1 MNKDVIYIDVED
13 DITNIVSKIKDSKA
27 RIVALVPPKRVGI
40 LQSAVNM
47 RLLNRA
53 AENAEKRIVL
63 ITSDQALSGLAAAAR
78 IPVAKTLQSRP
89 EIAEIPA
96 IDVDDGDD
104 VIDGSEIPVGELAD
118 KATPKARNKADD
130 AIDAAIAEDEKP
142 TKPTKPT
149 KPAKP
154 AGKGKPKVPDFN
166 VFRKKLVLI
175 GGGIA
180 LFIVFMV
187 WAIWFAPHATVVIT
201 AKTTTSTVDKS
212 VTLKQDGK
220 VDAANN
226 IIKSLRQEQ
235 KKDISVDFTP
245 TGKKKVGEKASG
257 TMHLVRTSV
266 SSLTLTIPAGT
277 SFSSGD
283 YTFVSTEPASLSGTS
298 IGPGGVI
305 QSVATV
311 KVQATQVGSEYNL
324 SSRSYSS
331 NVSGFSAAGTAM
343 SGGSSREV
351 TVVSADD
358 IAKAKVKLDAQKD
371 ASLQSAVKALFPS
384 SSIVINESY
393 QEARSNPTPSV
404 AVDHE
409 ASGTVQLKTTVT
421 ASMQGIDRSDMK
433 QFLEDTLKKEI
444 GSKKNQKIY
453 NDGSNEVKFAQ
464 YSERN
469 NAVQVRLTANAKIGP
484 EIDEH
489 KVKEQVK
496 GRNYGDVQSSL
507 ESIEGVQDVDTKF
520 SPFWVRTVPNND
532 KHISIEFKLDN
543 GR

>member
-142 TKPTKPT
+142 SKPV
-149 KPAKP
+149 KPAKS

-180 LFIVFMV
+180 LFIVFIV

-266 SSLTLTIPAGT
+266 SSLTLIIPAGT

-358 IAKAKVKLDAQKD
+358 VAKAKVKLDAQKD

-532 KHISIEFKLDN
+532 KHISIEFKLDD

>member
-53 AENAEKRIVL
+53 AEHAEKRIVL

-118 KATPKARNKADD
+118 KAAPKARNKADD
-130 AIDAAIAEDEKP
+130 AIDAAIAEDEEP
-142 TKPTKPT
+142 TKPA

-358 IAKAKVKLDAQKD
+358 VAKAKVKLDAQKD

-404 AVDHE
+404 AIDHE
-409 ASGTVQLKTTVT
+409 ASGAVQLKTTVT
-421 ASMQGIDRSDMK
+421 VSMQGIDRSDMK

-444 GSKKNQKIY
+444 GGKKNQKIY

>member
-63 ITSDQALSGLAAAAR
+63 ITGDQALSGLAAAAR

-142 TKPTKPT
+142 S
-149 KPAKP
+149 KPAKPIKP

-175 GGGIA
+175 GGGIV
-180 LFIVFMV
+180 LFILFMV

-358 IAKAKVKLDAQKD
+358 VAKAKVKLDAQKD

>member
-142 TKPTKPT
+142 TKPA

-166 VFRKKLVLI
+166 VFRRKLVLI

-358 IAKAKVKLDAQKD
+358 VAKAKAKLDAQKD

-444 GSKKNQKIY
+444 GNKKNQKIY

>member
-13 DITNIVSKIKDSKA
+13 DITNSVSKIKDSKA

-142 TKPTKPT
+142 SKPV
-149 KPAKP
+149 KPAKS

-175 GGGIA
+175 GGGIV
-180 LFIVFMV
+180 LFVLFMV

-226 IIKSLRQEQ
+226 VIKSLHQEQ

-358 IAKAKVKLDAQKD
+358 VAKAKVKLDAQKD
-371 ASLQSAVKALFPS
+371 TSLQSAVKALFPS

-404 AVDHE
+404 AIDHE

-520 SPFWVRTVPNND
+520 SPFWVRTVPNSD

>member
-63 ITSDQALSGLAAAAR
+63 ITGDQALSGLAAAAR

-142 TKPTKPT
+142 TKPA

-175 GGGIA
+175 GGGIV
-180 LFIVFMV
+180 LFVLFMV

-226 IIKSLRQEQ
+226 IVKSLRQEQ

-358 IAKAKVKLDAQKD
+358 VAKAKVKLDAQKD

>member
-118 KATPKARNKADD
+118 RATPKARNKAND

-142 TKPTKPT
+142 TKPA

-175 GGGIA
+175 GGGIV
-180 LFIVFMV
+180 LFVLFMV

-226 IIKSLRQEQ
+226 IVKSLRQEQ

-358 IAKAKVKLDAQKD
+358 VAKAKVKLDAQKD
-371 ASLQSAVKALFPS
+371 TSLQSAVKALFPS

-404 AVDHE
+404 AIDHE

>member
-118 KATPKARNKADD
+118 KATPKARNEADD

-142 TKPTKPT
+142 SKPV
-149 KPAKP
+149 KPAKS
-154 AGKGKPKVPDFN
+154 AGRGKPKVPNFN

-266 SSLTLTIPAGT
+266 SSLTLIIPAGT

-358 IAKAKVKLDAQKD
+358 VAKAKFKLDTQKD

>member
-142 TKPTKPT
+142 TKPA

-175 GGGIA
+175 GGGIV
-180 LFIVFMV
+180 LFVLFMV

-283 YTFVSTEPASLSGTS
+283 YTFVSTEPASLLGTS

-358 IAKAKVKLDAQKD
+358 VAKAKVKLDAQKD

>member
-142 TKPTKPT
+142 TKPA
-149 KPAKP
+149 KPAKS

-220 VDAANN
+220 VDTANN
-226 IIKSLRQEQ
+226 IIKSLHQEQ

-358 IAKAKVKLDAQKD
+358 VAKAKVKLDAQKD

>member
-142 TKPTKPT
+142 TKPA

-175 GGGIA
+175 GGGIV
-180 LFIVFMV
+180 LFVLFMV

-226 IIKSLRQEQ
+226 TIKSLRQEQ
-235 KKDISVDFTP
+235 KKELSVDFTP

-257 TMHLVRTSV
+257 SMKLVRTSV
-266 SSLTLTIPAGT
+266 SSLTITIPAGT

-283 YTFVSTEPASLSGTS
+283 YTFVSTEPATLSGTS

-305 QSVATV
+305 QSSATV
-311 KVQATQVGSEYNL
+311 QVQATQVGSEYNL

-331 NVSGFSAAGTAM
+331 NVSGFSAVGSSM
-343 SGGSSREV
+343 NGGSSREV
-351 TVVSADD
+351 TVVSAADV
-358 IAKAKVKLDAQKD
+358 AKAKAKLDAQKD
-371 ASLQSAVKALFPS
+371 LSLQSAVKALFPS

>member
-142 TKPTKPT
+142 A

-166 VFRKKLVLI
+166 VFRRKLVLI

-358 IAKAKVKLDAQKD
+358 VAKAKVKLDAQKD
-371 ASLQSAVKALFPS
+371 PSLQSAVKALFPS

>member
-53 AENAEKRIVL
+53 AENAEKRIGL

-118 KATPKARNKADD
+118 KVTPKARNKADD

-142 TKPTKPT
+142 TKPA

-175 GGGIA
+175 GGGIV
-180 LFIVFMV
+180 LFVLFMV

-226 IIKSLRQEQ
+226 TIKSLRQEQ
-235 KKDISVDFTP
+235 KKEISVDFTP

-358 IAKAKVKLDAQKD
+358 VAKAKVKLDAQKD

>member
-142 TKPTKPT
+142 TKPA

-175 GGGIA
+175 GGGIV
-180 LFIVFMV
+180 LFVLFMV

-226 IIKSLRQEQ
+226 TIKSLRQEQ
-235 KKDISVDFTP
+235 KKELSVDFTP

-257 TMHLVRTSV
+257 SMKLVRTSV
-266 SSLTLTIPAGT
+266 SSLTITIPAGT

-283 YTFVSTEPASLSGTS
+283 YTFVSTEPATLSGTS

-305 QSVATV
+305 QSSATV
-311 KVQATQVGSEYNL
+311 QVQATQVGSEYNL

-331 NVSGFSAAGTAM
+331 NVSGFSAVGSSM
-343 SGGSSREV
+343 NGGSSREV
-351 TVVSADD
+351 TVVSAADV
-358 IAKAKVKLDAQKD
+358 AKAKAKLDAQKD
-371 ASLQSAVKALFPS
+371 PSLQSAVKALFPS

>member
-130 AIDAAIAEDEKP
+130 AIDAAIAEDEE
-142 TKPTKPT
+142 PT
-149 KPAKP
+149 KPAKPIKP

-175 GGGIA
+175 GGGIV
-180 LFIVFMV
+180 LFILFMV

-226 IIKSLRQEQ
+226 TIKSLRQEQ
-235 KKDISVDFTP
+235 KKELSVDFTP

-257 TMHLVRTSV
+257 SMKLVRTSV
-266 SSLTLTIPAGT
+266 SSLTITIPAGT

-283 YTFVSTEPASLSGTS
+283 YTFVSTEPATLSGTS

-305 QSVATV
+305 QSSATV
-311 KVQATQVGSEYNL
+311 QVQATQVGSEYNL

-331 NVSGFSAAGTAM
+331 NVSGFSAVGSSM
-343 SGGSSREV
+343 NGGSSREV
-351 TVVSADD
+351 TVVSAADV
-358 IAKAKVKLDAQKD
+358 AKAKAKLDAQKD
-371 ASLQSAVKALFPS
+371 PSLQSAVKSLFPS

>member
-47 RLLNRA
+47 RLLNRV

-63 ITSDQALSGLAAAAR
+63 ITGDQALSGLAAAAR

-142 TKPTKPT
+142 TKPA

-175 GGGIA
+175 GGGIV
-180 LFIVFMV
+180 LFVLFMV

-226 IIKSLRQEQ
+226 TIKSLRQEQ
-235 KKDISVDFTP
+235 KKELSVDFTP

-257 TMHLVRTSV
+257 SMKLVRTSV
-266 SSLTLTIPAGT
+266 SSLTITIPAGT

-283 YTFVSTEPASLSGTS
+283 YTFVSTEPATLSGTS

-305 QSVATV
+305 QSSATV
-311 KVQATQVGSEYNL
+311 QVQATQVGSEYNL

-331 NVSGFSAAGTAM
+331 NVSGFSAVGSSM
-343 SGGSSREV
+343 NGGSSREV
-351 TVVSADD
+351 TVVSAADV
-358 IAKAKVKLDAQKD
+358 AKAKAKLDAQKD
-371 ASLQSAVKALFPS
+371 LSLQSAVKALFPS

-404 AVDHE
+404 AIDHE

>member
-104 VIDGSEIPVGELAD
+104 VIDGSDIPVGELAD

-142 TKPTKPT
+142 SKPV
-149 KPAKP
+149 KPAKS
-154 AGKGKPKVPDFN
+154 AGRGKPKVPNFN

-266 SSLTLTIPAGT
+266 SSLTLIIPAGT

-358 IAKAKVKLDAQKD
+358 VAKAKVKLDAQKD

-409 ASGTVQLKTTVT
+409 ASGTGQLKTTVT

>member
-118 KATPKARNKADD
+118 RATPKARNKADD

-142 TKPTKPT
+142 TKPA

-175 GGGIA
+175 GGGIV
-180 LFIVFMV
+180 LFVLFMV

-226 IIKSLRQEQ
+226 TIKSLRQEQ
-235 KKDISVDFTP
+235 KKELSVDFTP

-266 SSLTLTIPAGT
+266 SSLTLIIPAGT

-358 IAKAKVKLDAQKD
+358 VAKAKVKLDAQKD
-371 ASLQSAVKALFPS
+371 TSLQSAVKALFPS

>member
-142 TKPTKPT
+142 TKPA

-175 GGGIA
+175 GGGIV
-180 LFIVFMV
+180 LFVLFMV

-226 IIKSLRQEQ
+226 TIKSLRQEQ
-235 KKDISVDFTP
+235 KKELSVDFTP

-257 TMHLVRTSV
+257 SMKLVRTSV
-266 SSLTLTIPAGT
+266 SSLTITIPAGT

-283 YTFVSTEPASLSGTS
+283 YTFVSTEPATLSGTS

-305 QSVATV
+305 QSSATV
-311 KVQATQVGSEYNL
+311 QVQATQVGSEYNL

-331 NVSGFSAAGTAM
+331 NVSGFSAVGSSM
-343 SGGSSREV
+343 NGGSSREV

-358 IAKAKVKLDAQKD
+358 VAKAKVKLDAQKD

>member
-27 RIVALVPPKRVGI
+27 RIVALVPPKRVGV

-63 ITSDQALSGLAAAAR
+63 ITGDQALSGLAAAAR

-96 IDVDDGDD
+96 IDIDDGDD

-118 KATPKARNKADD
+118 RATPKARNKADD

-142 TKPTKPT
+142 V

-175 GGGIA
+175 GGGIV
-180 LFIVFMV
+180 LFVLFMV

-226 IIKSLRQEQ
+226 TIKSLRQEQ
-235 KKDISVDFTP
+235 KKELSVDFTP

-358 IAKAKVKLDAQKD
+358 VAKAKVKLDAQKD
-371 ASLQSAVKALFPS
+371 TSLQSAVKALFPS

>member
-63 ITSDQALSGLAAAAR
+63 ITGDQALSGLAAAAR

-96 IDVDDGDD
+96 IDIDDGDD

-118 KATPKARNKADD
+118 RATPKARNKADD

-142 TKPTKPT
+142 SKPV

-175 GGGIA
+175 GGGIV
-180 LFIVFMV
+180 LFVLFMV

-226 IIKSLRQEQ
+226 TIKSLRQEQ
-235 KKDISVDFTP
+235 KKELSVDFTP

-358 IAKAKVKLDAQKD
+358 VVKAKVKLDAQKD
-371 ASLQSAVKALFPS
+371 TSLQSAVKALFPS

>member
-63 ITSDQALSGLAAAAR
+63 ITGDQALSGLAAAAR

-118 KATPKARNKADD
+118 RATPKARNKADD

-142 TKPTKPT
+142 TKPA

-166 VFRKKLVLI
+166 VFRRKLVLI
-175 GGGIA
+175 GGGIT

-358 IAKAKVKLDAQKD
+358 VAKAKVKLDAQKD
-371 ASLQSAVKALFPS
+371 TSLQSAVKALFPS

-444 GSKKNQKIY
+444 GNKKNQKIY

>member
-63 ITSDQALSGLAAAAR
+63 ITGDQALSGLAAAAR

-142 TKPTKPT
+142 TKPA

-175 GGGIA
+175 GGGIV
-180 LFIVFMV
+180 LFVLFMV

-226 IIKSLRQEQ
+226 TIKSLRQEQ
-235 KKDISVDFTP
+235 KKELSVDFTP

-358 IAKAKVKLDAQKD
+358 VAKAKVKLDAQKD

-404 AVDHE
+404 AIDHE

>member
-118 KATPKARNKADD
+118 KVTPKARNKADD

-142 TKPTKPT
+142 TKPA

-175 GGGIA
+175 GGGIV
-180 LFIVFMV
+180 LFVLFMV

-226 IIKSLRQEQ
+226 TIKSLRQEQ
-235 KKDISVDFTP
+235 KKEISVDFTP

-358 IAKAKVKLDAQKD
+358 VAKAKVKLDAQKD

-393 QEARSNPTPSV
+393 QEARSNPTPTV

-409 ASGTVQLKTTVT
+409 ASGTVKVKTTVT

>member
-63 ITSDQALSGLAAAAR
+63 ITGDQALSGLAAAAR

-118 KATPKARNKADD
+118 RATPKARNKADD

-142 TKPTKPT
+142 S
-149 KPAKP
+149 KPAKPIKP

-175 GGGIA
+175 GGGIV
-180 LFIVFMV
+180 LFILFMV

-358 IAKAKVKLDAQKD
+358 VAKAKVKLDAQKD

>member
-142 TKPTKPT
+142 A

-166 VFRKKLVLI
+166 VFRRKLVLI

-324 SSRSYSS
+324 SSRSYYS

-358 IAKAKVKLDAQKD
+358 VAKAKVKLDAQKD

>member
-118 KATPKARNKADD
+118 KVTPKARNKADD

-142 TKPTKPT
+142 TKPA

-175 GGGIA
+175 GGGIV
-180 LFIVFMV
+180 LFVLFMV

-226 IIKSLRQEQ
+226 TIKSLRQEQ
-235 KKDISVDFTP
+235 KKEISVDFTP
-245 TGKKKVGEKASG
+245 TSKKKVGEKASG

-358 IAKAKVKLDAQKD
+358 VAKAKVKLDAQKD

>member
-13 DITNIVSKIKDSKA
+13 DITSIVSKIKDSKA

-104 VIDGSEIPVGELAD
+104 VIDGSDIPVGELAD

-142 TKPTKPT
+142 SKPV
-149 KPAKP
+149 KPAKST
-154 AGKGKPKVPDFN
+154 GKGKPKVPDFN

-266 SSLTLTIPAGT
+266 SSLTLIIPAGT

-358 IAKAKVKLDAQKD
+358 VAKAKVKLDAQKD

-404 AVDHE
+404 AIDHE

>member
-118 KATPKARNKADD
+118 KAIPKARNKADD

-142 TKPTKPT
+142 SKPV
-149 KPAKP
+149 KPAKS

-180 LFIVFMV
+180 LFIVFIV

-226 IIKSLRQEQ
+226 IVKSLRQEQ

-266 SSLTLTIPAGT
+266 SSLTLIIPAGT

-358 IAKAKVKLDAQKD
+358 VAKAKVKLDAQKD

-404 AVDHE
+404 AIDHE

>member
-142 TKPTKPT
+142 TKPA

-175 GGGIA
+175 GGGIV
-180 LFIVFMV
+180 LFVLFMV

-226 IIKSLRQEQ
+226 TIKSLRQEQ
-235 KKDISVDFTP
+235 KKELSVDFTP

-257 TMHLVRTSV
+257 SMKLVRTSV
-266 SSLTLTIPAGT
+266 SSLTITIPAGT

-283 YTFVSTEPASLSGTS
+283 YTFVSTEPATLSGTS

-305 QSVATV
+305 QSSATV
-311 KVQATQVGSEYNL
+311 QVQATQVGSEYNL

-331 NVSGFSAAGTAM
+331 NVSGFSAVGSSM
-343 SGGSSREV
+343 NGGSSREV
-351 TVVSADD
+351 TVVSAADV
-358 IAKAKVKLDAQKD
+358 AKAKAKLDAQKD

-444 GSKKNQKIY
+444 GNKKNQKIY

>member
-142 TKPTKPT
+142 SKPV
-149 KPAKP
+149 KPAKS

-180 LFIVFMV
+180 LFIVFIV

-266 SSLTLTIPAGT
+266 SSLTLIIPAGT

-358 IAKAKVKLDAQKD
+358 VAKAKVKLDTQKD

-421 ASMQGIDRSDMK
+421 ASMQGIDRSGMK

>member
-104 VIDGSEIPVGELAD
+104 VIDGSEIPVGELVD

-142 TKPTKPT
+142 S

-154 AGKGKPKVPDFN
+154 AKSAGKGKPKVPDFN

-358 IAKAKVKLDAQKD
+358 VAKAKVKLDAQKD

-507 ESIEGVQDVDTKF
+507 ELIEGVQDVDTKF

>member
-27 RIVALVPPKRVGI
+27 RIIALVPPKRVGI

-104 VIDGSEIPVGELAD
+104 VIDGSEIPVGELVD

-142 TKPTKPT
+142 S

-154 AGKGKPKVPDFN
+154 AKSAGKGKPKVPDFN

-358 IAKAKVKLDAQKD
+358 VAKAKVKLDAQKD

>member
-142 TKPTKPT
+142 TKPA

-175 GGGIA
+175 GGGIV
-180 LFIVFMV
+180 LFVLFMV

-358 IAKAKVKLDAQKD
+358 VAKAKVKLDAQKD

-404 AVDHE
+404 AIDHE

>member
-96 IDVDDGDD
+96 IDMDDGDD
-104 VIDGSEIPVGELAD
+104 VIDGSEIPVGELVD

-142 TKPTKPT
+142 S

-154 AGKGKPKVPDFN
+154 AKSAGKGKPKVPDFN

-358 IAKAKVKLDAQKD
+358 VAKAKVKLDAQKD

>member
-47 RLLNRA
+47 RLLNRV

-63 ITSDQALSGLAAAAR
+63 ITGDQALSGLAAAAR

-142 TKPTKPT
+142 TKPA

-175 GGGIA
+175 GGGIV
-180 LFIVFMV
+180 LFVLFMV

-226 IIKSLRQEQ
+226 TIKSLRQEQ
-235 KKDISVDFTP
+235 KKELSVDFTP

-257 TMHLVRTSV
+257 SMKLVRTSV
-266 SSLTLTIPAGT
+266 SSLTITIPAGT

-283 YTFVSTEPASLSGTS
+283 YTFVSTEPATLSGTS

-305 QSVATV
+305 QSSATV
-311 KVQATQVGSEYNL
+311 QVQATQVGSEYNL

-331 NVSGFSAAGTAM
+331 NVSGFSAVGSSM
-343 SGGSSREV
+343 NGGSSREV
-351 TVVSADD
+351 TVVSAADV
-358 IAKAKVKLDAQKD
+358 AKAKVKLDAQKD

-404 AVDHE
+404 AIDHE

>member
-142 TKPTKPT
+142 TKPA

-175 GGGIA
+175 GGGIV
-180 LFIVFMV
+180 LFVLFMV

-226 IIKSLRQEQ
+226 IVKSLRQEQ

-358 IAKAKVKLDAQKD
+358 VAKAKVKLDAQKD

-404 AVDHE
+404 AIDHE

>member
-118 KATPKARNKADD
+118 KVTPKARNKADD

-142 TKPTKPT
+142 TKPA

-175 GGGIA
+175 GGGIV
-180 LFIVFMV
+180 LFVLFMV

-226 IIKSLRQEQ
+226 TIKSLRQEQ
-235 KKDISVDFTP
+235 KKEISVDFTP

-358 IAKAKVKLDAQKD
+358 VAKAKVKLDAQKD

>member
-142 TKPTKPT
+142 SKPV
-149 KPAKP
+149 KPAKS

-175 GGGIA
+175 GGGIV
-180 LFIVFMV
+180 LFVLFMV

-266 SSLTLTIPAGT
+266 SSLTLIIPAGT

-358 IAKAKVKLDAQKD
+358 VAKAKVKLDAQKD

>member
-142 TKPTKPT
+142 TKPA

-175 GGGIA
+175 GGGIV
-180 LFIVFMV
+180 LFVLFMV

-220 VDAANN
+220 VDTANN
-226 IIKSLRQEQ
+226 TIKSLRQEH
-235 KKDISVDFTP
+235 KKEISVDFTP

-257 TMHLVRTSV
+257 SMKLVRTSV
-266 SSLTLTIPAGT
+266 SSLTITIPAGT

-283 YTFVSTEPASLSGTS
+283 YTFVSTEPATLSGTS

-305 QSVATV
+305 QSSATV
-311 KVQATQVGSEYNL
+311 QVQATQVGSEYNL

-331 NVSGFSAAGTAM
+331 NVSGFSAVGSSM
-343 SGGSSREV
+343 NGGSSREV
-351 TVVSADD
+351 TVVSAADV
-358 IAKAKVKLDAQKD
+358 AKAKAKLDAQKD
-371 ASLQSAVKALFPS
+371 PSLQSAVKALFPS